1 MATNAVC
8 ATTPITTKLLYN
20 GSIRRFKIP
29 LKDCGANTL
38 PGKLKEL
45 LNIPEGDE
53 VIFERW
59 SDSAASYVVL
69 DSNKPA
75 IYKQLYRAAKA
86 KLKLR
91 IKVTHL
97 VSEASVPQP
106 AAMASSDTLVQKPEL
121 TPTVVPMDKLTE
133 AVAAYL
139 DGEEGKTKLRCTI
152 GEEVEKEIEKR
163 SVLSQSM
170 FSTTAVITDDK
181 ASAVKIS
188 DYQAYAVYCN
198 VCSSNIGDVH
208 YHCDICD
215 GGDFDLCENCSLTG
229 QHCFKPEHWMIKRS
243 IVNGEVTSSTTQV
256 CREAIICG
264 KPAQTQPVIPEQSAQ
279 VEEPNENDRTCNCC
293 CEDAPENNFVECT
306 VCEDY
311 DLCLSCHGKGQTCHG
326 HDPSH
331 EFKPASD
338 DIKLTSHEQALLAPG
353 RNFRHFAICD
363 GCDKQIYG
371 VRHKCFTCPDWDLC
385 STCHKSVNEIHPG
398 HRFAT
403 IYGAL
408 GAPGNAFEQHHYGI
422 YCDGPHCTAKGH
434 YNWIRGVRYKCA
446 ICPDFDLCARCEA
459 SPHNKHN
466 VTHPLIKFRT
476 PIRSV
481 TVQTVQ
487 DGQTS
492 APMGDLTPQPRIAR
506 NSSTSV
512 QTVAEVKPVEEV
524 ETPVINKDMDAE
536 CAKNVKEEP
545 QSKDNGVEEP
555 KKDVYVNDR
564 GVVMLSAHYIK
575 DTIADGTK
583 FKAGTSFT
591 QSWTLR
597 NEGTVDWPSGTTL
610 QFIGGDHMGATDMS
624 SSNAPIEPGQS
635 ASFSVNLTAP
645 HFVDRNAIGYWG
657 LITPCGVRFGQQLWV
672 EIEVER
678 QIKEEPKEDSRAI
691 SASVPEVTVPAVGT
705 IQIKE
710 ETVQDKNLEPVQQ
723 AESQAAQDL
732 LTASHTSDMIF
743 PTLDK
748 ESTVTSAEASV
759 ASLVDHDVPTTSA
772 PAAPSTTGSVPLQFD
787 DVSDIVSD
795 YSIGDD
801 DLEVFI
807 SDDEDFEVL
816 TASDD
821 EDFSSS
827 ASSTV

>member
-38 PGKLKEL
+38 PGKLREL
-45 LNIPEGDE
+45 LSIPDGDE

-97 VSEASVPQP
+97 VPEATLPQP
-106 AAMASSDTLVQKPEL
+106 GAMASSDTLVQRPE
-121 TPTVVPMDKLTE
+121 PIPAVVPMDKLTE

-139 DGEEGKTKLRCTI
+139 DGEEGKTKLRNTI

-163 SVLSQSM
+163 SVLSQSI
-170 FSTTAVITDDK
+170 FS
-181 ASAVKIS
+181 SAVTGDEKTSALHITNH
-188 DYQAYAVYCN
+188 QAYAVYCN
-198 VCSSNIGDVH
+198 MCSANIGNVH

-215 GGDFDLCENCSLTG
+215 DGDFDLCESCSLAG
-229 QHCFKPEHWMIKRS
+229 QHCLKPEHWMIKRT
-243 IVNGEVTSSTTQV
+243 IINGEVTSSTTQI
-256 CREAIICG
+256 CRETPICS
-264 KPAQTQPVIPEQSAQ
+264 KPAQAAPVAA
-279 VEEPNENDRTCNCC
+279 EEAVNVDETNENDRTCNCC
-293 CEDAPENNFVECT
+293 CEDAAENNFVECT
-306 VCEDY
+306 VCDDY
-311 DLCLSCHGKGQTCHG
+311 DLCLSCHGMGQARHG

-331 EFKPASD
+331 EFKPASSEM
-338 DIKLTSHEQALLAPG
+338 KLTSHEQALLAPG

-363 GCDKQIYG
+363 GCDKQVYG

-385 STCHKSVNEIHPG
+385 STCYKSVNEIHPG

-466 VTHPLIKFRT
+466 STHPLIKFRT

-487 DGQTS
+487 DGQTLN
-492 APMGDLTPQPRIAR
+492 PMGDPVPLPRVAT

-512 QTVAEVKPVEEV
+512 QTVAEVKPIEEV
-524 ETPVINKDMDAE
+524 IAPSREEEAE
-536 CAKNVKEEP
+536 AAASVAAKPQVEDSEAEVKE
-545 QSKDNGVEEP
+545 KDI
-555 KKDVYVNDR
+555 YVNDR
-564 GVVMLSAHYIK
+564 GVVLLSAHYIE
-575 DTIADGTK
+575 DTIADGSV

-591 QSWTLR
+591 QSWTLS
-597 NEGTVDWPSGTTL
+597 NEGTIDWPVGTSL
-610 QFIGGDHMGATDMS
+610 HFIGGDQMGATDMTTTS
-624 SSNAPIEPGQS
+624 APVQPGQR
-635 ASFSVNLTAP
+635 ASFSVSLTAP
-645 HFVDRNAIGYWG
+645 QFVDRNAIGYWG

-672 EIEVER
+672 EIEVAR
-678 QIKEEPKEDSRAI
+678 QIKEEPKDDDNAV
-691 SASVPEVTVPAVGT
+691 SASSPVA
-705 IQIKE
+705 KE
-710 ETVQDKNLEPVQQ
+710 DDKLILDLENVKSTAKV
-723 AESQAAQDL
+723 AESVKDVESSASQDL

-748 ESTVTSAEASV
+748 ESNVASADASV
-759 ASLVDHDVPTTSA
+759 ASLVDNVAPSASFAPA
-772 PAAPSTTGSVPLQFD
+772 PAAPSTTGSAPLQFD